1 MKQFAFSGDI
11 QADDF
16 MRKDTQT
23 GQIQEDIMTQ
33 ITDIQAFRKDLT
45 NAVLCWLAT
54 VDASG
59 APNVSP
65 KEMFSW
71 DGNQQIIIA
80 DIASARSVENIRQ
93 LSKVCL
99 SFIDVFR
106 QRGFKI
112 TGSAQIIPTGSPNF
126 AAIGHDVLARIKG
139 EFRVQ
144 NLIVVTIES
153 VSRVLAPSYFTFPER
168 NEAEHIRQT
177 LESYSVNRLLYG
189 K

>member
-1 MKQFAFSGDI
+1 
-11 QADDF
+11 
-16 MRKDTQT
+16 
-23 GQIQEDIMTQ
+23 MTQ
-33 ITDIQAFRKDLT
+33 FTDIQAFRKDLK

-71 DGNQQIIIA
+71 DGKQQIVIA

-93 LSKVCL
+93 QNKVCL

-112 TGSAQIIPTGSPNF
+112 TGSASIIPSADSRFPAVGR
-126 AAIGHDVLARIKG
+126 DVLARIKG
-139 EFRVQ
+139 EFTVQ

-153 VSRVLAPSYFTFPER
+153 VSRILAPSYFTLPER
-168 NEAEHIRQT
+168 SEEAHIRQT